1 MEFSITGPR
10 TVTLLHTQEKGGY
23 PSVRASSLHRNVARS
38 EVAMSHT
45 ALTHAPDHA
54 WLHDSQAFAFNRL
67 RARSTHSST
76 APSQSLDGTWEVALT
91 SGMAVSLNSPTD
103 AFDQGDVHS
112 ILVPSTL
119 ETQGLWPPAYVN
131 IQMPWDGH
139 EDPQA
144 PAAPR
149 DCRVAVYRRSFALD
163 EAVAQTLKAHGS
175 VRVRFNGFATAIYI
189 WVDGTFVGY
198 CEDGYTASEFDI
210 TEALDNHKEKHD
222 IVVVCYEHSSASWLE
237 GQDSWRFHG
246 LFRSVTLV
254 ALPAAHVENLE
265 TDADYDAAT
274 GEGIL
279 TVAVHIEGA
288 LEATMIT
295 AELSAPDGQVVW
307 RHDGLA
313 SAECLDLDARLA
325 NVHPWSA
332 ESPSLYTLTLTLA
345 DEQGTVEQVNQR
357 VGFRR
362 FEIADSVFLLNGK
375 RLIFRG
381 VNRHEFDA
389 RTGRTMTLDTMIT
402 DVKLCK
408 QLNINAIRTS
418 HYPNDTRFLDLCDEY
433 GLYVID
439 ETNLETHGSWCTPG
453 DIPTPATT
461 IPGSKMEWEGAC
473 VDRLESMV
481 RQDFNHPSVL
491 IWSLGNESFG
501 GEVFR
506 SMYRRAHEL
515 NPARPVHYE
524 GVTWDREF
532 DDVSDIESRMYA
544 LPDAIEDYLR
554 DNPTKPYLSCEYMHS
569 MGNSVGGLQLYTAL
583 ERYPAYG
590 GGFIWDLVDQALYHE
605 DTASSGGEFLAY
617 GGDYEDRPCDW
628 EFSCDG
634 ILFADRAPKPQT
646 QAVKALYAPVTLV
659 PTDTGVEVA
668 VVNLPAPVADLSIR
682 ARVLAD
688 GEVAWETTFPTAT
701 TYDECAEVPVNWP
714 RELLADTQREI
725 VLEGALLVSTDTPWC
740 DAGHIVSVGQTVYSR
755 PKLTDSKPKGGASF
769 TVGRWNI
776 GMREGHNEALLSRTA
791 GGIVQWKHGETA
803 TVLHPP
809 RLTTFRPLT
818 DNDRGCGHGF
828 DRACWTTA
836 GAYARCVA
844 TNVEEGQG
852 NVVVTYEYKLAG
864 VNEVIVPVRYEL
876 RADGTIR
883 LTATYPG
890 TQGLP
895 TMPCFGIEWAL
906 PAAIDQL
913 RFYGLGPIEA
923 YADRLDGATLGVWET
938 SAAKGIAPYA
948 VPQEC
953 GYHPGVRWCE
963 ASDANGHGLRV
974 EACGDLGVSLLPYS
988 SAQIEQAAHWWELP
1002 APDSRAA
1009 TYLRLLSAQM
1019 GVGGDNSWG
1028 SPVHDEF
1035 HVDASG
1041 KQVLDV
1047 RLSLI

>member
-1 MEFSITGPR
+1 
-10 TVTLLHTQEKGGY
+10 
-23 PSVRASSLHRNVARS
+23 
-38 EVAMSHT
+38 MSHT
-45 ALTHAPDHA
+45 ALTHAPDHN

-67 RARSTHSST
+67 SARSTHRST

-91 SGMAVSLNSPTD
+91 SGTAISLDSPTD
-103 AFDQGDVHS
+103 AFNQGDIHS

-119 ETQGLWPPAYVN
+119 ETQGLWQPAYVN

-175 VRVRFNGFATAIYI
+175 VRVRFNGFATALYI
-189 WVDGTFVGY
+189 WVDGTFIGY

-210 TEALDNHKEKHD
+210 TAALDDHKEKHD

-254 ALPAAHVENLE
+254 ALPATHVENLE
-265 TDADYDAAT
+265 ADADYDAAT
-274 GEGIL
+274 GEGML
-279 TVAVHIEGA
+279 TIAVHVEGA

-295 AELSAPDGQVVW
+295 AELSAPDGQVSW

-313 SAECLDLDARLA
+313 SAEHLDLDARLS
-325 NVHPWSA
+325 NVLPWSA

-345 DEQGTVEQVNQR
+345 DKQGIVERVNQR

-433 GLYVID
+433 GLYIID

-453 DIPTPATT
+453 DIPTPETA

-506 SMYRRAHEL
+506 SMYRRAREL

-544 LPDAIEDYLR
+544 LPDAIEEYLR
-554 DNPTKPYLSCEYMHS
+554 SARKKPYLSCEYMHS

-605 DTASSGGEFLAY
+605 ATAASGGEFLAY
-617 GGDYEDRPCDW
+617 GGDFGDRPCDW

-634 ILFADRAPKPQT
+634 ILFADRTPKPQA
-646 QAVKALYAPVTLV
+646 QAVKALYSPVTLTPSSDGIAV
-659 PTDTGVEVA
+659 SAVA
-668 VVNLPAPVADLSIR
+668 LPAPASDLCIR

-688 GEVAWETTFPTAT
+688 GKVAWETTYPTAT
-701 TYDECAEVPVNWP
+701 AYGECTEVPVNWP
-714 RELLADTQREI
+714 GDLLADTQREI
-725 VLEGALLVSTDTPWC
+725 VLEAALVLASDTPWC
-740 DAGHIVSVGQTVYSR
+740 EAGHVVSVGQTIHSR
-755 PKLTDSKPKGGASF
+755 PEVADTAPAGGASF
-769 TVGRWNI
+769 TVGRWNL
-776 GMREGHNEALLSRTA
+776 GMREGGNEALLSRTA
-791 GGIVQWKHGETA
+791 GGIVQWKRGETA
-803 TVLHPP
+803 MVLHPP

-844 TNVEEGQG
+844 TSVEEGPG
-852 NVVVTYEYKLAG
+852 GVVVTYEYKLAG
-864 VNEVIVPVRYEL
+864 VNEVIVPVCYEL

-890 TQGLP
+890 AQGLP
-895 TMPCFGIEWAL
+895 TMPCFGVEWAL
-906 PAAIDQL
+906 SSSIDHL
-913 RFYGLGPIEA
+913 RFYGLGPVEA
-923 YADRLDGATLGVWET
+923 YADRLDGANLGVWEA
-938 SAAKGIAPYA
+938 SAVQGLAPYA
-948 VPQEC
+948 VPQET
-953 GYHPGVRWCE
+953 GYHPGARWCE
-963 ASDANGHGLRV
+963 VTDAEGHGLRV
-974 EACGDLGVSLLPYS
+974 EAYGDLGVSLLPYS
-988 SAQIEQAAHWWELP
+988 SAQIEQAGHWWELP
-1002 APDSRAA
+1002 VPDSRSA

-1047 RLSLI
+1047 KLSLI

>member
-1 MEFSITGPR
+1 
-10 TVTLLHTQEKGGY
+10 
-23 PSVRASSLHRNVARS
+23 
-38 EVAMSHT
+38 MSHT
-45 ALTHAPDHA
+45 ALTHAPDHN

-67 RARSTHSST
+67 SARSTHRST

-91 SGMAVSLNSPTD
+91 SGTAISLDSPTD
-103 AFDQGDVHS
+103 AFNQGDIHS

-119 ETQGLWPPAYVN
+119 ETQGLWQPAYVN

-175 VRVRFNGFATAIYI
+175 VRVRFNGFATALYI
-189 WVDGTFVGY
+189 WVDGTFIGY

-210 TEALDNHKEKHD
+210 TAALDDHKEKHD

-254 ALPAAHVENLE
+254 ALPATHVENLE
-265 TDADYDAAT
+265 ADADYDAAT
-274 GEGIL
+274 GEGML
-279 TVAVHIEGA
+279 TIAVHVEGA

-295 AELSAPDGQVVW
+295 AELSAPDGQVSW

-313 SAECLDLDARLA
+313 SAEHLDLDARLA
-325 NVHPWSA
+325 NVLPWSA

-345 DEQGTVEQVNQR
+345 DKQGIVERVNQR

-433 GLYVID
+433 GLYIID

-453 DIPTPATT
+453 DIPTPETA

-473 VDRLESMV
+473 VDRVESMV
-481 RQDFNHPSVL
+481 LQDRNHASVL
-491 IWSLGNESFG
+491 IWSLGNESYG

-506 SMYRRAHEL
+506 SMYRRSREL
-515 NPARPVHYE
+515 DPARPVHYE

-532 DDVSDIESRMYA
+532 DDASDIESRMYA
-544 LPDAIEDYLR
+544 LPDAIEEYLR
-554 DNPTKPYLSCEYMHS
+554 SAPKKPYLSCEYMHS

-583 ERYPAYG
+583 ESYPEYG

-605 DTASSGGEFLAY
+605 ATAASGGEFLAY
-617 GGDYEDRPCDW
+617 GGDFGDRPCDW

-634 ILFADRAPKPQT
+634 ILFADRTPKPQA
-646 QAVKALYAPVTLV
+646 QAVKALYSPVTLTPSSDGIAV
-659 PTDTGVEVA
+659 SAVA
-668 VVNLPAPVADLSIR
+668 LPAPASDLCIR

-688 GEVAWETTFPTAT
+688 GEVAWEE
-701 TYDECAEVPVNWP
+701 TYEAVAAPGEESAVAVGWP
-714 RELLADTQREI
+714 GDLLADTQREI
-725 VLEGALLVSTDTPWC
+725 VLEAALVLASDTPWC
-740 DAGHIVSVGQTVYSR
+740 EAGHVVSVGQTIHSR
-755 PKLTDSKPKGGASF
+755 PEVADTAPAGGASF

-776 GMREGHNEALLSRTA
+776 GMREGDNEALLSRTA
-791 GGIVQWKHGETA
+791 GGIVQWKRGQTA
-803 TVLHPP
+803 MVLRPP

-836 GAYARCVA
+836 GAYARCVD
-844 TNVEEGQG
+844 TSVEEGPG
-852 NVVVTYEYKLAG
+852 GVVVTYEYKLAG
-864 VNEVIVPVRYEL
+864 LEDVIVPVCYEL

-890 TQGLP
+890 AQGLP
-895 TMPCFGIEWAL
+895 TMPCFGVEWAL
-906 PAAIDQL
+906 PSSIDHL
-913 RFYGLGPIEA
+913 RFYGLGPVEA

-963 ASDANGHGLRV
+963 ASDADRHGLRV

-1002 APDSRAA
+1002 APDSRSA

>member
-1 MEFSITGPR
+1 
-10 TVTLLHTQEKGGY
+10 
-23 PSVRASSLHRNVARS
+23 
-38 EVAMSHT
+38 MSHT

-139 EDPQA
+139 EDPQP

-210 TEALDNHKEKHD
+210 TEALDNHKDKHD

-295 AELSAPDGQVVW
+295 AKLSAPDGQVVW
-307 RHDGLA
+307 RRDGLA
-313 SAECLDLDARLA
+313 SAERLDLDARLA
-325 NVHPWSA
+325 NVRPWSA

-617 GGDYEDRPCDW
+617 GGDFEDRPCDW

-668 VVNLPAPVADLSIR
+668 AVNLPIPLADLSIR
-682 ARVLAD
+682 TRVLAD
-688 GEVAWETTFPTAT
+688 GEVAWETTYPTVTA
-701 TYDECAEVPVNWP
+701 YDECAEVPVNWP

-755 PKLTDSKPKGGASF
+755 PELTESAPTGGASF

-876 RADGTIR
+876 RSDGTIR

-906 PAAIDQL
+906 PATIDHL
-913 RFYGLGPIEA
+913 RFYGLGPVEA

-938 SAAKGIAPYA
+938 SAAGGIAPYA

-963 ASDANGHGLRV
+963 ASDADGHGLRV

-1035 HVDASG
+1035 QVDASG

>member
-1 MEFSITGPR
+1 
-10 TVTLLHTQEKGGY
+10 
-23 PSVRASSLHRNVARS
+23 
-38 EVAMSHT
+38 MSHT

-54 WLHDSQAFAFNRL
+54 WLHNSQAFAFNRL
-67 RARSTHSST
+67 SARSTHRST

-91 SGMAVSLNSPTD
+91 SGMALSLNSPTD
-103 AFDQGDVHS
+103 TFDQGDIHS

-163 EAVAQTLKAHGS
+163 EAIAQTLKAHGS
-175 VRVRFNGFATAIYI
+175 LRVRFNGFATAIYI

-210 TEALDNHKEKHD
+210 TEALDTHKEKHD

-279 TVAVHIEGA
+279 TVTVHIEGA

-307 RHDGLA
+307 RHDALA
-313 SAECLDLDARLA
+313 SAERLDLDARLA
-325 NVHPWSA
+325 NVRPWSA
-332 ESPSLYTLTLTLA
+332 ESPSLYMLTLTLA

-617 GGDYEDRPCDW
+617 GGDFEDRPCDW

-668 VVNLPAPVADLSIR
+668 AVNLPAPVADLSIR

-688 GEVAWETTFPTAT
+688 GEVAWETTYPTVT

-755 PKLTDSKPKGGASF
+755 PKLTDSMPKGGASF

-876 RADGTIR
+876 RSDGTIR

-906 PAAIDQL
+906 PAAIDHL
-913 RFYGLGPIEA
+913 RFYGLGPVEA

-938 SAAKGIAPYA
+938 SAAKDIAPYA

-963 ASDANGHGLRV
+963 ASDADGHGLRV

-988 SAQIEQAAHWWELP
+988 SAQIEQASHWWELP